1 MRKESDSMENTK
13 REKFRSTSNPG
24 LLEID
29 ALVEVCGQRAPA
41 QRVSVFNPSHWADVH
56 QAHEFDSLHMG
67 TGLR

>member
-1 MRKESDSMENTK
+1 MPKESVKN
-13 REKFRSTSNPG
+13 EKTMSKKLRSASSPG

-41 QRVSVFNPSHWADVH
+41 QRVSIFNPAHWAGVH